1 MNSFSNYG
9 ANHGEHLLRV
19 GGGAL
24 GPADSSMVK
33 IGESRMSR
41 IEDDDH
47 SDQVTPIK
55 KQGGDS
61 DSSQYIRTDI
71 KTALR
76 HNEDKNSPTSI
87 ITDSMASK
95 VGVGSGALMLGSG

>member
-9 ANHGEHLLRV
+9 AHHGEHLLRV
-19 GGGAL
+19 GGGGGGLSSA

-47 SDQVTPIK
+47 SD
-55 KQGGDS
+55 
-61 DSSQYIRTDI
+61 
-71 KTALR
+71 
-76 HNEDKNSPTSI
+76 
-87 ITDSMASK
+87 
-95 VGVGSGALMLGSG
+95 